1 MRDNW
6 LVSVGA
12 GRFQLPGIR
21 AAQDNGLRVLAIDG
35 NLAALGFSVADKSTV
50 ADIRSPDAVVK
61 AVIDLGIKP
70 AGAIAFVTEAG
81 MRAAGQLRDEFSLY
95 GPGLEL
101 SSRLSDK
108 YLQRSVWRDTGLPC
122 PEWYVARTEHDAKH
136 AIEAINGTVIFK
148 PVDSAGGRSV
158 TVVEPDKDW
167 RPAFEAALKTS
178 LQGKVLIESYFTG
191 TEYTVE
197 TFAHRGD
204 TAVLAVTEKQ
214 KVPGTSSIVSSGLTS
229 SSVGEFDTRSIGELA
244 KGALAAL
251 GHTDGPGHTE
261 ILRNAAG
268 ELCLV
273 ETAGR
278 AGGFMIADGLV
289 PKVAGFNLAR
299 ATARQAAGLDPGKV
313 PNIPSRPFSFRW
325 LRSFAE
331 HPRKVTNISGFDNA
345 QEADVTCEPFVSV
358 GDIVGPYDPDRPRL
372 GYVLALGESR
382 SVAVAKSREAELRT
396 RIELSELV

>member
-1 MRDNW
+1 M
-6 LVSVGA
+6 
-12 GRFQLPGIR
+12 
-21 AAQDNGLRVLAIDG
+21 RVLAIDG

-81 MRAAGQLRDEFSLY
+81 MRAAGQLRDEFGLY

-191 TEYTVE
+191 TEYN
-197 TFAHRGD
+197 R
-204 TAVLAVTEKQ
+204 
-214 KVPGTSSIVSSGLTS
+214 
-229 SSVGEFDTRSIGELA
+229 
-244 KGALAAL
+244 
-251 GHTDGPGHTE
+251 
-261 ILRNAAG
+261 
-268 ELCLV
+268 
-273 ETAGR
+273 
-278 AGGFMIADGLV
+278 
-289 PKVAGFNLAR
+289 
-299 ATARQAAGLDPGKV
+299 
-313 PNIPSRPFSFRW
+313 
-325 LRSFAE
+325 
-331 HPRKVTNISGFDNA
+331 
-345 QEADVTCEPFVSV
+345 
-358 GDIVGPYDPDRPRL
+358 
-372 GYVLALGESR
+372 
-382 SVAVAKSREAELRT
+382 
-396 RIELSELV
+396 